1 MISFKQIVYLESQ
14 NRTSYGYFPQVNPHP
29 NKKKPPKNPE
39 KLKLKVKEYARC
51 QGLEIIDIQTRILYL
66 SCLYI
71 T

>member
-14 NRTSYGYFPQVNPHP
+14 NRTSYAYFPQVNPHP
-29 NKKKPPKNPE
+29 PPPNKKTE